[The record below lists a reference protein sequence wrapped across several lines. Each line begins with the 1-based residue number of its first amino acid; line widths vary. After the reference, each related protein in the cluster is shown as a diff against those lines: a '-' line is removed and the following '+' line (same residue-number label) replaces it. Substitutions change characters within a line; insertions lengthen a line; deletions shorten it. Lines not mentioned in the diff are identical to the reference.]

1 MASSI
6 YEISLSGMSFEKA
19 RLAAATQNIAK
30 ANLVAS
36 SPAQLGNIHAVTA
49 QGEAN
54 FLQAIQHQV
63 VTVPNQAKAMYKP
76 DHAAADANG
85 FVYSLKVNVA
95 EQMLT
100 INSATRAYEANI
112 KAFNAY
118 KDMGAKALEIGK

>member
-19 RLAAATQNIAK
+19 RLAAATHNIAK
-30 ANLVAS
+30 ANIVAS
-36 SPAQLGNIHAVTA
+36 SPMQLGNLHSVSA
-49 QGEAN
+49 QGTGS
-54 FLQAIQHQV
+54 FLEAIQHQV
-63 VTVPNQAKAMYKP
+63 IAQPNQASAIYKP
-76 DHAAADANG
+76 EHVAADKDG

-118 KDMGAKALEIGK
+118 KDMSAKAFEIGK

>member
-19 RLAAATQNIAK
+19 RLAAATHNIAK
-30 ANLVAS
+30 ANLVAG
-36 SPAQLGNIHAVTA
+36 SPTQLGNLHTVAA

-63 VTVPNQAKAMYKP
+63 VTVPNQTKALYKP
-76 DHAAADANG
+76 DHAAADENG
-85 FVYSLKVNVA
+85 FVYSLQVNVA